1 MEQQAF
7 SSAAMEPIEAAF
19 RGLLVGISPDQE
31 CLEECAD
38 VIDSG
43 GPGGLNLLHAA
54 VLAGIPGACKAIVE
68 SGAAFGSQVGF
79 AEVTACSAC
88 CDKSPAK
95 IVHKGWAMPRR
106 SKFRN
111 HADTSQKRKVKPPHA
126 ASVTQKCRR
135 RRSLPWRWL

>member
-1 MEQQAF
+1 MEQLAF
-7 SSAAMEPIEAAF
+7 SSAAMEPLEAAF

-54 VLAGIPGACKAIVE
+54 VLAGVPGACKAIVE

-79 AEVTACSAC
+79 GEVRCWAC

-95 IVHKGWAMPRR
+95 IVHKGCPAAQSSVITQTHPTNTN
-106 SKFRN
+106 S
-111 HADTSQKRKVKPPHA
+111 SQQTQPP
-126 ASVTQKCRR
+126 
-135 RRSLPWRWL
+135 